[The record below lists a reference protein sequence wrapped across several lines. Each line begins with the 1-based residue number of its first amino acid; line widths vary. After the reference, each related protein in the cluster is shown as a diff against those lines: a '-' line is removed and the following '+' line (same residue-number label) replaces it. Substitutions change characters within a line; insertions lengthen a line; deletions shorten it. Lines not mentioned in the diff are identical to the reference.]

1 MKVSI
6 SIFLLMGF
14 AFTAYSQQNTP
25 TESTSF
31 LINFLDV
38 SYEQTEK
45 TLASIEEELWQYKP
59 HEEIWSIAECMEHI
73 VSAEKILL
81 GQMSDALE
89 TPPNTEKILSARDGL
104 VIAFTVDRGK
114 KVKTRL
120 EPQEITKTKEAY
132 LEALSNSRE
141 KIKAF
146 VLSNQDVLRNHFGQ
160 APFGEVD
167 VYQLAL
173 VIGAH
178 GLRHTAQM
186 KEIIAD
192 YTGKAVEY

>member
-1 MKVSI
+1 M
-6 SIFLLMGF
+6 
-14 AFTAYSQQNTP
+14 AYSQQNTP
-25 TESTSF
+25 TESTTF
-31 LINFLDV
+31 LLNFLDV

-45 TLASIEEELWQYKP
+45 TLESIDESLWQYKP
-59 HEEIWSIAECMEHI
+59 SEKSWSIAECMEHI
-73 VSAEKILL
+73 VSAETILL
-81 GQMSDALE
+81 SQMNEALK
-89 TPPNTEKILSARDGL
+89 TPANTEKKLNTRDGL
-104 VIAFTVDRGK
+104 AITFTVDRGK

-120 EPQEITKTKEAY
+120 EPLEISKTKEAY
-132 LEALSNSRE
+132 LASLAVSRE

-173 VIGAH
+173 IVAGH

-186 KEIIAD
+186 KEIIAN